1 MGLRVAHVANES
13 FGVDSANGVQHVVHW
28 LAQAQAEI
36 GESVAVFTRDD
47 HGMRV
52 FGSDFDPVSN
62 GRGLSRSG
70 THKSIRQRLLARYF
84 DPTVAQDLLAW
95 RPDVVHF
102 HSVHIPENVALAGRL
117 GCAGIPYCLT
127 IHGGLFPAA
136 LQRRALKKAI
146 FQALFERRYLNE
158 ALFIHALSQR
168 EATIIERHGV
178 SRPIVVLPNG
188 LPPDSRVRATQP
200 DALYAKHPWL
210 RDRRVFM
217 FIGRLDAWQKG
228 LDLVVKAF
236 AQASLADSALVLV
249 GPDYR
254 GSQNALRL
262 LANRLGVLPQLIF
275 MEPAFGEHRA
285 NLLAAADVFIHP
297 SRWEG
302 MSLSV
307 LAASAAG
314 KPCLITRDA
323 DPLGEL
329 ERAHAA
335 FIVDATVTSVA
346 AGLIQACCLGR
357 EDLQAMGARAL
368 RVAEAHF
375 TWPSIATRM
384 GDAYRR
390 AIRSERP

>member
-1 MGLRVAHVANES
+1 
-13 FGVDSANGVQHVVHW
+13 
-28 LAQAQAEI
+28 
-36 GESVAVFTRDD
+36 
-47 HGMRV
+47 MRV
-52 FGSDFDPVSN
+52 FGPDVASISDAREP
-62 GRGLSRSG
+62 SRSL
-70 THKSIRQRLLARYF
+70 TDKTIRQRLLARYF
-84 DPTVAQDLLAW
+84 DPVMAQDIMAW

-102 HSVHIPENVALAGRL
+102 HSVHDPQNIALAGQL
-117 GCAGIPYCLT
+117 GGAGIPYCVT

-146 FQALFERRYLNE
+146 FNLLFERRYLND
-158 ALFIHALSQR
+158 AHLIQALSQR
-168 EATIIERHGV
+168 EAEIIERHGV
-178 SRPIVVLPNG
+178 NGPIVVVPNG
-188 LPPDSRVRATQP
+188 LPPDSRLPPTHA
-200 DALYAKHPWL
+200 DALYVKHPWL

-217 FIGRLDAWQKG
+217 FIGRVDAWQKG

-236 AQASLADSALVLV
+236 AQASMPDSALVLV

-262 LANRLGVLPQLIF
+262 LASRLGVSPQLIF
-275 MEPAFGEHRA
+275 MEPAFGEDRA

-335 FIVDATVTSVA
+335 LIVEATVTSVA
-346 AGLIQACCLGR
+346 AGLIQACCLSG

-390 AIRSERP
+390 AIRAERP